1 MLRNIIKNYLLAI
14 VLVLSVLKVDI
25 AVLASNN
32 NNTNNNQENFLNRTI
47 NALNSGRNIAKRYGH
62 NQLKPVHILS
72 ALIKSEY
79 GFNLFKSNNIDLENL
94 KTFTDAALE
103 QTRAGAPLDNKTIV
117 INSDGANEVIAE
129 AKAIAK
135 KYKSPKVDI
144 EHILHGLL
152 TDELVNEI
160 FGEIYLTEDSI
171 KDILKA
177 KFEKAT
183 KNKEK
188 KTTGLTIEQFG
199 SNLNEKVRNGKLQ
212 GIYGRDEEIRA
223 IIESLLRYNKN
234 SPVLVGQP
242 GTGKTTI
249 VEGLAYRI
257 EKGDVPKELQ
267 GYTIISLNFRKFT
280 AGTSYRGEF
289 ENRMKNIIKELK
301 NKKNKIIL
309 FVDEIHLL
317 LGAGKAEGGVDA
329 ANLLK
334 PVLSKGEIKLIGA
347 TTVAEYRKFIES
359 CSAFERRFEK
369 IIVEPPSVETAIKIL
384 RSLKSKYE
392 KFYGINIT
400 DKALVAAVK
409 VSDKFIKD
417 RFLPDKAID
426 LLNKA
431 CSFLQVQLSGKP
443 RIIDLTE
450 RYIERLAYEISTLE
464 MDVDK
469 VSKKK
474 YSSLVEEFELKKVEL
489 KKYYEEYVTSGERL
503 KRKKEVEKKLNE
515 LKDLVQN
522 YVNSG
527 QEPPAELQKNL
538 EEAQKQFVEIYK
550 NTVAYV
556 EEKTHNA
563 MNVDALYQE
572 HVSYIYLR
580 DSGMPLGSLSFESSK
595 GALKLYNS
603 LSKSII
609 GNEDIIKSLSDA
621 VVKAATGMKDP
632 EKPIGTFLFLGPTG
646 VGKTELAK
654 TLAIELF
661 NSKNN
666 LIRVN
671 MSEFTEAHSVSK
683 ITGSPPGYVGFSDSG
698 QLTEAVRERPHSVVL
713 FDELEKAHPDVF
725 KVLLQILGDGY
736 INDNHRRNIDFSNTI
751 IIMTSNLGAEL
762 FKKQFFFDADNS
774 NTQEYKRLFEDL
786 RIQLIKKC
794 KKVFKPE
801 FVNRIDKIGIFEP
814 LSKKNLHQIVKL
826 RFQKLEKR
834 LEEKNISIG
843 VSDRAID
850 YIIDQSYDP
859 ELGARPTL
867 IFIESVI
874 MTKFAVMYLE
884 KELVDDMDVYVDYNK
899 SINNIVINLSLS

>member
-1 MLRNIIKNYLLAI
+1 MRFLLKSYAYF
-14 VLVLSVLKVDI
+14 VVSFLLVYRTDV
-25 AVLASNN
+25 AVCA
-32 NNTNNNQENFLNRTI
+32 TDNNQGKENYLNRTI
-47 NALNSGRNIAKRYGH
+47 NILNAGKNVAKRYGH
-62 NQLKPVHILS
+62 NHLKPVHILS
-72 ALIKSEY
+72 ALAKSDY
-79 GFNLFKSNNIDLENL
+79 GSNLLKENSVNTSNL
-94 KTFTDAALE
+94 KEYIDSALE
-103 QTRAGAPLDNKTIV
+103 QTRAGAPLDNKVKIV
-117 INSDGANEVIAE
+117 HSDETREALAE
-129 AKAIAK
+129 AESLAN
-135 KYKSPKVDI
+135 KYKSQKVDV
-144 EHILHGLL
+144 EHLLCGLM
-152 TDELVNEI
+152 TDDLVNEI
-160 FGEIYLTEDSI
+160 LNEVYLTEEAV
-171 KDILKA
+171 KDMLKS
-177 KFEKAT
+177 KFEKS
-183 KNKEK
+183 K
-188 KTTGLTIEQFG
+188 KDKDGKTGNLYIEQFG

-223 IIESLLRYNKN
+223 VIESLLRYNKN

-249 VEGLAYRI
+249 VEGLVYRI

-267 GYTIISLNFRKFT
+267 GYTVISLNFRKFT
-280 AGTSYRGEF
+280 SGTSYRGEF
-289 ENRMKNIIKELK
+289 ETRMKNIIKELK

-317 LGAGKAEGGVDA
+317 LGAGKAEGGTDA

-347 TTVAEYRKFIES
+347 TTIAEYRKFIES

-369 IIVEPPSVETAIKIL
+369 ILVEPPSVENTIKIL

-392 KFYGINIT
+392 SFYGIHIT
-400 DKALVAAVK
+400 DKALVAAAK
-409 VSDKFIKD
+409 VSDRFIKD

-443 RIIDLTE
+443 RIIDVTE
-450 RYIERLAYEISTLE
+450 RDIERLSYEISTLE

-469 VSKKK
+469 VSKRK
-474 YSSLVEEFELKKVEL
+474 YNNLIKEFEEKKESL
-489 KKYYEEYVTSGERL
+489 KKYYEEYVISGERL
-503 KRKKEVEKKLNE
+503 KRKKEIEKKLNE
-515 LKDLVQN
+515 LKELTQN
-522 YVNSG
+522 YIYSNK
-527 QEPPAELQKNL
+527 EPPLELQNSLK
-538 EEAQKQFVEIYK
+538 ETQKKYMEIYK
-550 NTVAYV
+550 ETLAYV

-563 MNVDALYQE
+563 MNVDGVYQE

-661 NSKNN
+661 NSKDN

-698 QLTEAVRERPHSVVL
+698 QLTEAVREKPHSVVL

-762 FKKQFFFDADNS
+762 FKKKLFFDADNS
-774 NTQEYKRLFEDL
+774 DTPEYKRVFEDL

-801 FVNRIDKIGIFEP
+801 FVNRIDKIGVFEP
-814 LSKKNLHQIVKL
+814 LNKKNLHEIVKL
-826 RFQKLEKR
+826 RFKKLEKR
-834 LEEKNISIG
+834 LEEKNIHVT
-843 VSDRAID
+843 VSEKAID
-850 YIIDQSYDP
+850 YIIEQSYDP

-874 MTKFAVMYLE
+874 MTKFAIMYLK
-884 KELVDDMDVYVDYNK
+884 KELLDDMDVHVDYNRAAK
-899 SINNIVINLSLS
+899 NLVINLSMGQ

>member
-1 MLRNIIKNYLLAI
+1 MTRRYLKYYIFVTLLFFVQVI
-14 VLVLSVLKVDI
+14 NNVLCAPDNKQD
-25 AVLASNN
+25 
-32 NNTNNNQENFLNRTI
+32 QGKYLNRTI
-47 NALNSGRNIAKRYGH
+47 NILNAGKNIAKSYGH
-62 NQLKPVHILS
+62 NKLKPIHILS
-72 ALIKSEY
+72 ALAKSDY
-79 GFNLFKSNNIDLENL
+79 GSTLFKENNVNAANL
-94 KTFTDAALE
+94 KEYIDIALE
-103 QTRAGAPLDNKTIV
+103 QTRAGAPLDNKSKIV
-117 INSDGANEVIAE
+117 NSAEVKETLALAE
-129 AKAIAK
+129 AAAN
-135 KYKSPKVDI
+135 KYKSPKVDV
-144 EHILHGLL
+144 EHLLSGLSN
-152 TDELVNEI
+152 DELVNEI
-160 FGEIYLTEDSI
+160 FNEVYLTDEAI
-171 KDILKA
+171 KAILKS
-177 KFEKAT
+177 KFEKT
-183 KNKEK
+183 KKDK
-188 KTTGLTIEQFG
+188 DGKTGTLYIEQFG
-199 SNLNEKVRNGKLQ
+199 SNMNEKVRNGKLQ

-234 SPVLVGQP
+234 SPVLVGNP

-249 VEGLAYRI
+249 VEGLVYRI

-267 GYTIISLNFRKFT
+267 GYTVISLNFRKFT
-280 AGTSYRGEF
+280 SGTSYRGEF
-289 ENRMKNIIKELK
+289 ETRMKNIIKELK

-317 LGAGKAEGGVDA
+317 LGAGKAEGGTDA

-347 TTVAEYRKFIES
+347 TTIAEYRKFIES

-369 IIVEPPSVETAIKIL
+369 ILVEPPSVDMTVKIL

-392 KFYGINIT
+392 NFYGINIT
-400 DKALVAAVK
+400 DKALVAAAK
-409 VSDKFIKD
+409 ISDRFIKD
-417 RFLPDKAID
+417 RYLPDKAID

-443 RIIDLTE
+443 RIIDVTE
-450 RYIERLAYEISTLE
+450 RDIERLSYEISTLE

-474 YSSLVEEFELKKVEL
+474 YNKLIKEFEEKKEQL
-489 KKYYEEYVTSGERL
+489 KKYYEEYVITGERL
-503 KRKKEVEKKLNE
+503 KRKKEIEKKLNDLKE
-515 LKDLVQN
+515 LTQN
-522 YVNSG
+522 YVYSNK
-527 QEPPAELQKNL
+527 EPPIELQNSLK
-538 EEAQKQFVEIYK
+538 EAQQKYLELYK
-550 NTVAYV
+550 ETVAYV
-556 EEKTHNA
+556 EAKTHNA
-563 MNVDALYQE
+563 MNVDAVYQE

-661 NSKNN
+661 NSKDN

-698 QLTEAVRERPHSVVL
+698 QLTEAVREKPHSVVL
-713 FDELEKAHPDVF
+713 FDELEKAHADVF

-762 FKKQFFFDADNS
+762 FKKKLFFDADNS
-774 NTQEYKRLFEDL
+774 GTPEYKRVMEDVRL
-786 RIQLIKKC
+786 SLIKKC

-801 FVNRIDKIGIFEP
+801 FVNRIDKIGVFEP
-814 LSKKNLHQIVKL
+814 LNKKNLHKIVAL
-826 RFQKLEKR
+826 RFKKLEKR
-834 LEEKNISIG
+834 LEEKNIQ
-843 VSDRAID
+843 VSVSEKAID

-874 MTKFAVMYLE
+874 MTKFAIMYLK
-884 KELVDDMDVYVDYNK
+884 KELVDDMDVFVDYNSK
-899 SINNIVINLSLS
+899 AKNLVINLSKT

>member
-1 MLRNIIKNYLLAI
+1 MMRRVFIWCLYFITLFFLCKNELAYC
-14 VLVLSVLKVDI
+14 S
-25 AVLASNN
+25 A
-32 NNTNNNQENFLNRTI
+32 NNNQGKENYLNRTI
-47 NALNSGRNIAKRYGH
+47 NILNAGKNVAKRYGH
-62 NQLKPVHILS
+62 SQLKPVHILS
-72 ALIKSEY
+72 ALAKSDY
-79 GFNLFKSNNIDLENL
+79 GSNLLKENSVNASNL
-94 KTFTDAALE
+94 KQYIDTALE
-103 QTRAGAPLDNKTIV
+103 QTRAGAPLDNKSKITY
-117 INSDGANEVIAE
+117 SDEVKEVLAE
-129 AKAIAK
+129 AEALAN
-135 KYKSPKVDI
+135 KYKSQKVDV
-144 EHILHGLL
+144 EHLLSGLMN
-152 TDELVNEI
+152 DELVNEI
-160 FGEIYLTEDSI
+160 LNEVYLTDEAV
-171 KDILKA
+171 KGILKS
-177 KFEKAT
+177 KLEKT
-183 KNKEK
+183 KKDK
-188 KTTGLTIEQFG
+188 DGKSGGLYIEQFG

-223 IIESLLRYNKN
+223 VIESLLRYNKN

-249 VEGLAYRI
+249 VEGLVYRI
-257 EKGDVPKELQ
+257 EKGDVPKELR
-267 GYTIISLNFRKFT
+267 GYTVISLNFRKFT
-280 AGTSYRGEF
+280 SGTSYRGEF
-289 ENRMKNIIKELK
+289 ETRMKNIIKELK

-317 LGAGKAEGGVDA
+317 LGAGKAEGGTDA

-369 IIVEPPSVETAIKIL
+369 ILVEPPSVENTIKIL

-392 KFYGINIT
+392 SFYGIHIT
-400 DKALVAAVK
+400 DKALVAAAK
-409 VSDKFIKD
+409 VSDRFIKD
-417 RFLPDKAID
+417 RYLPDKAID

-443 RIIDLTE
+443 RIIDVTE
-450 RYIERLAYEISTLE
+450 REIERLAYEISTLE

-469 VSKKK
+469 VSKRK
-474 YSSLVEEFELKKVEL
+474 YNNLIKEFENKKELLKT
-489 KKYYEEYVTSGERL
+489 YYEEYVVSGERL
-503 KRKKEVEKKLNE
+503 KRKKEAEKRLNE
-515 LKDLVQN
+515 LKELAQN
-522 YVNSG
+522 YMSANK
-527 QEPPAELQKNL
+527 EPPIELQNSLKD
-538 EEAQKQFVEIYK
+538 AQEKYMEVYK
-550 NTVAYV
+550 ETLAYV
-556 EEKTHNA
+556 EAKTHNA
-563 MNVDALYQE
+563 MNVDAVYQE

-661 NSKNN
+661 SSKDN

-762 FKKQFFFDADNS
+762 FKKKLFFDANNS
-774 NTQEYKRLFEDL
+774 DTPEYKRVFDDL

-814 LSKKNLHQIVKL
+814 LSKKNLREIVKL
-826 RFQKLEKR
+826 RFKKLEKR
-834 LEEKNISIG
+834 LEEKNIH
-843 VSDRAID
+843 VSVSEKAVD

-874 MTKFAVMYLE
+874 MTKFAIMYLK
-884 KELVDDMDVYVDYNK
+884 KELVDDMDVHVDFNK
-899 SINNIVINLSLS
+899 AANNLVINLSAV

>member
-1 MLRNIIKNYLLAI
+1 MRFLLKSYAYF
-14 VLVLSVLKVDI
+14 VVSFLLVYRTDV
-25 AVLASNN
+25 AVCA
-32 NNTNNNQENFLNRTI
+32 TDNNQGKENYLNRTI
-47 NALNSGRNIAKRYGH
+47 NILNAGKNVAKRYGH
-62 NQLKPVHILS
+62 NHLKPVHILS
-72 ALIKSEY
+72 ALAKSDY
-79 GFNLFKSNNIDLENL
+79 GSNLLKENSVNTSNL
-94 KTFTDAALE
+94 KEYIDSALE
-103 QTRAGAPLDNKTIV
+103 QTRAGAPLDNKVKIV
-117 INSDGANEVIAE
+117 HSDETREALAE
-129 AKAIAK
+129 AESLAN
-135 KYKSPKVDI
+135 KYKSQKVDV
-144 EHILHGLL
+144 EHLLCGLM
-152 TDELVNEI
+152 TDDLVNEI
-160 FGEIYLTEDSI
+160 LNEVYLTEEAV
-171 KDILKA
+171 KDMLKS
-177 KFEKAT
+177 KFEKS
-183 KNKEK
+183 K
-188 KTTGLTIEQFG
+188 KDKDGKTGNLYIEQFG

-223 IIESLLRYNKN
+223 VIESLLRYNKN

-249 VEGLAYRI
+249 VEGLVYRI

-267 GYTIISLNFRKFT
+267 GYTVISLNFRKFT
-280 AGTSYRGEF
+280 SGTSYRGEF
-289 ENRMKNIIKELK
+289 ETRMKNIIKELK

-317 LGAGKAEGGVDA
+317 LGAGKAEGGTDA

-347 TTVAEYRKFIES
+347 TTIAEYRKFIES

-369 IIVEPPSVETAIKIL
+369 ILVEPPSVENTIKIL

-392 KFYGINIT
+392 SFYGIHIT
-400 DKALVAAVK
+400 DKALVAAAK
-409 VSDKFIKD
+409 VSDRFIKD

-443 RIIDLTE
+443 RIIDVTE
-450 RYIERLAYEISTLE
+450 RDIERLSYEISTLE

-469 VSKKK
+469 VSKRK
-474 YSSLVEEFELKKVEL
+474 YNNLIKEFEEKKESL
-489 KKYYEEYVTSGERL
+489 KKYYEEYVISGERL
-503 KRKKEVEKKLNE
+503 KRKKEIEKKLNE
-515 LKDLVQN
+515 LKELTQN
-522 YVNSG
+522 YIYSNK
-527 QEPPAELQKNL
+527 EPPLELQNSLK
-538 EEAQKQFVEIYK
+538 ETQKKYMEIYK
-550 NTVAYV
+550 ETLAYV

-563 MNVDALYQE
+563 MNVDAVYQE

-661 NSKNN
+661 NSKDN

-698 QLTEAVRERPHSVVL
+698 QLTEAVREKPHSVVL

-762 FKKQFFFDADNS
+762 FKKKLFFDADNS
-774 NTQEYKRLFEDL
+774 DTPEYKRVFEDL

-801 FVNRIDKIGIFEP
+801 FVNRIDKIGVFEP
-814 LSKKNLHQIVKL
+814 LNKKNLHEIVKL
-826 RFQKLEKR
+826 RFKKLEKR
-834 LEEKNISIG
+834 LEEKNIHVT
-843 VSDRAID
+843 VSEKAID
-850 YIIDQSYDP
+850 YIIEQSYDP

-874 MTKFAVMYLE
+874 MTKFAIMYLK
-884 KELVDDMDVYVDYNK
+884 KELLDDMDVHVDYNRAAK
-899 SINNIVINLSLS
+899 NLVINLSMGQ

>member
-1 MLRNIIKNYLLAI
+1 MRFLLKSYAYF
-14 VLVLSVLKVDI
+14 VVSFLLVYRTDV
-25 AVLASNN
+25 AVCA
-32 NNTNNNQENFLNRTI
+32 TDNNQGENYLNRTI
-47 NALNSGRNIAKRYGH
+47 NILNAGRNVAKRYGH
-62 NQLKPVHILS
+62 NHLKPVHILS
-72 ALIKSEY
+72 ALAKSDY
-79 GFNLFKSNNIDLENL
+79 GSNLLKENSVNTSNL
-94 KTFTDAALE
+94 KEYIDSALE
-103 QTRAGAPLDNKTIV
+103 QTRAGAPLDNKVKIV
-117 INSDGANEVIAE
+117 HADETREALAE
-129 AKAIAK
+129 AESLAN
-135 KYKSPKVDI
+135 KYKSQKVDV
-144 EHILHGLL
+144 EHLLCGLM
-152 TDELVNEI
+152 TDDLVNEI
-160 FGEIYLTEDSI
+160 LNEVYLTEEAV
-171 KDILKA
+171 KDILKN
-177 KFEKAT
+177 KFEKS
-183 KNKEK
+183 K
-188 KTTGLTIEQFG
+188 KDKDGKTGNLYIEQFG

-223 IIESLLRYNKN
+223 VIESLLRYNKN

-249 VEGLAYRI
+249 VEGLVYRI

-267 GYTIISLNFRKFT
+267 GYTVISLNFRKFT
-280 AGTSYRGEF
+280 SGTSYRGEF
-289 ENRMKNIIKELK
+289 ETRMKNIIKELK

-317 LGAGKAEGGVDA
+317 LGAGKAEGGTDA

-347 TTVAEYRKFIES
+347 TTIAEYRKFIES

-369 IIVEPPSVETAIKIL
+369 ILVEPPSVENTIKIL

-392 KFYGINIT
+392 SFYGIHIT
-400 DKALVAAVK
+400 DKALVAAAK
-409 VSDKFIKD
+409 VSDRFIKD
-417 RFLPDKAID
+417 RYLPDKAID

-443 RIIDLTE
+443 RIIDVTE
-450 RYIERLAYEISTLE
+450 RDIERLSYEISTLE

-469 VSKKK
+469 VSKRK
-474 YSSLVEEFELKKVEL
+474 YNNLVKEFEEKKESL
-489 KKYYEEYVTSGERL
+489 KKYYEEYVISGERL
-503 KRKKEVEKKLNE
+503 KRKKEIEKKLNE
-515 LKDLVQN
+515 LKELTQN
-522 YVNSG
+522 YIYSNK
-527 QEPPAELQKNL
+527 EPPLELQNSLK
-538 EEAQKQFVEIYK
+538 ETQKKYMEIYK
-550 NTVAYV
+550 ETLAYV

-563 MNVDALYQE
+563 MNVDAVYQE

-661 NSKNN
+661 NSKDN

-698 QLTEAVRERPHSVVL
+698 QLTEAVREKPHSVVL

-762 FKKQFFFDADNS
+762 FKKKLFFDADNS
-774 NTQEYKRLFEDL
+774 DTPEYKRVFEDL

-801 FVNRIDKIGIFEP
+801 FVNRIDKIGVFEP
-814 LSKKNLHQIVKL
+814 LNKKNLHEIVKL
-826 RFQKLEKR
+826 RFKKLEKR
-834 LEEKNISIG
+834 LEEKNIHVT
-843 VSDRAID
+843 VSEKAID

-874 MTKFAVMYLE
+874 MTKFAIMYLK
-884 KELVDDMDVYVDYNK
+884 KELLDDMDVHVDYNRAAK
-899 SINNIVINLSLS
+899 NLVINLSMGQ

>member
-1 MLRNIIKNYLLAI
+1 MVQNIVKNYLFVI
-14 VLVLSVLKVDI
+14 VLLLSVLKVDI
-25 AVLASNN
+25 TVFASNN
-32 NNTNNNQENFLNRTI
+32 NNNNIQENFLNRTI
-47 NALNSGRNIAKRYGH
+47 NTLNSGRNIAKRYGH
-62 NQLKPVHILS
+62 NQLKPVHILKS
-72 ALIKSEY
+72 IIKSEY
-79 GFNLFKSNNIDLENL
+79 GLNLFKSNNIDLGNL
-94 KTFTDAALE
+94 KEYTDAALE

-117 INSDGANEVIAE
+117 INSEATNEVLAE

-144 EHILHGLL
+144 EHILYGLMS
-152 TDELVNEI
+152 DELVSEI

-171 KDILKA
+171 KEILKN

-183 KNKEK
+183 KTKEK
-188 KTTGLTIEQFG
+188 KTTGLNIEQFG
-199 SNLNEKVRNGKLQ
+199 SNLNEKVRSGKLQ

-257 EKGDVPKELQ
+257 EKGDVPKELL

-347 TTVAEYRKFIES
+347 TTVTEYRKYIES

-369 IIVEPPSVETAIKIL
+369 VIVEPPSVETAIKIL

-443 RIIDLTE
+443 RVIDLTE

-464 MDVDK
+464 RDVDK

-474 YSSLVEEFELKKVEL
+474 YSSLVEEFELKKEEL
-489 KKYYEEYVTSGERL
+489 KKYYEEYVTTGERL

-515 LKDLVQN
+515 LKDIAQN
-522 YVNSG
+522 YINAG
-527 QEPPAELQKNL
+527 QEPPTELQESLN
-538 EEAQKQFVEIYK
+538 EAQKQFVEIYK

-563 MNVDALYQE
+563 MNVDSLYQE

-603 LSKSII
+603 LSQSII

-751 IIMTSNLGAEL
+751 IIMTSNLGADL

-814 LSKKNLHQIVKL
+814 LSKKNLHKIVKL
-826 RFQKLEKR
+826 RFKKLEKR
-834 LEEKNISIG
+834 LEEKNISID

-884 KELVDDMDVYVDYNK
+884 KELIDDMDVYVDYNK
-899 SINNIVINLSLS
+899 TINNIVINLSLS

>member
-1 MLRNIIKNYLLAI
+1 MVRNIAKNYLFVI
-14 VLVLSVLKVDI
+14 VLLLSVLKVDI
-25 AVLASNN
+25 AVFASNN
-32 NNTNNNQENFLNRTI
+32 NNNQENFLNRTI
-47 NALNSGRNIAKRYGH
+47 NTLNSGRNIAKRYGH
-62 NQLKPVHILS
+62 NQLKPLHILKS
-72 ALIKSEY
+72 IIKSEY
-79 GFNLFKSNNIDLENL
+79 GLNLFKSNNIDLGNL
-94 KTFTDAALE
+94 KEYTDAALE

-117 INSDGANEVIAE
+117 INSEGTNEVLAE

-144 EHILHGLL
+144 EHILYGLMS
-152 TDELVNEI
+152 DELVSEI

-171 KDILKA
+171 KEILKN

-183 KNKEK
+183 KTKEK
-188 KTTGLTIEQFG
+188 KTTGLNIEQFG
-199 SNLNEKVRNGKLQ
+199 SNLNEKVRSGKLQ

-257 EKGDVPKELQ
+257 EKGDVPKELR

-347 TTVAEYRKFIES
+347 TTVTEYRKYIES

-369 IIVEPPSVETAIKIL
+369 IIVEPPSVETSIKIL

-443 RIIDLTE
+443 RVIDLTE
-450 RYIERLAYEISTLE
+450 RYIERLAYEITTLE
-464 MDVDK
+464 KDVDK

-474 YSSLVEEFELKKVEL
+474 YSSLVEEFELKKDEL
-489 KKYYEEYVTSGERL
+489 KKYYEEYVTTGERL
-503 KRKKEVEKKLNE
+503 KRKKEVERKLNE

-522 YVNSG
+522 YINAG
-527 QEPPAELQKNL
+527 KEPPIELQESLN
-538 EEAQKQFVEIYK
+538 EAQKQFVEIYK

-563 MNVDALYQE
+563 MNVDSLYQE

-814 LSKKNLHQIVKL
+814 LSKKNLHKIVKL
-826 RFQKLEKR
+826 RFKKLEKR
-834 LEEKNISIG
+834 LEEKNISIDI
-843 VSDRAID
+843 SDRAID

-874 MTKFAVMYLE
+874 MTKFSVMYLE
-884 KELVDDMDVYVDYNK
+884 KELIDDMDVYVDYNK
-899 SINNIVINLSLS
+899 TINNIVINLSLS

>member
-1 MLRNIIKNYLLAI
+1 MTKRAFIWCLYFITLFFLCKNELAYC
-14 VLVLSVLKVDI
+14 S
-25 AVLASNN
+25 A
-32 NNTNNNQENFLNRTI
+32 NNNQGTENFLNRTI
-47 NALNSGRNIAKRYGH
+47 NILNAGKNVAKRYGH
-62 NQLKPVHILS
+62 SQLKPVHILS
-72 ALIKSEY
+72 ALAKSDY
-79 GFNLFKSNNIDLENL
+79 GSNLLKENSVNASNL
-94 KTFTDAALE
+94 KQYIDTALE
-103 QTRAGAPLDNKTIV
+103 QTRAGPPLDNKSKIV
-117 INSDGANEVIAE
+117 YSDEVKEVLAQAE
-129 AKAIAK
+129 ALAN
-135 KYKSPKVDI
+135 KYKSQKVDV
-144 EHILHGLL
+144 EHLLSGLMN
-152 TDELVNEI
+152 DALVNEI
-160 FGEIYLTEDSI
+160 MNEVYLTEDAVKGLMKS
-171 KDILKA
+171 
-177 KFEKAT
+177 KFEK
-183 KNKEK
+183 NKK
-188 KTTGLTIEQFG
+188 DKDGKSGGLYIEQFG

-223 IIESLLRYNKN
+223 VIESLLRYNKN

-249 VEGLAYRI
+249 VEGLVYRI
-257 EKGDVPKELQ
+257 EKGDVPKELR
-267 GYTIISLNFRKFT
+267 GYTVISLNFRKFT
-280 AGTSYRGEF
+280 SGTSYRGEF
-289 ENRMKNIIKELK
+289 ETRMKNIIKELK

-317 LGAGKAEGGVDA
+317 LGAGKAEGGTDA

-347 TTVAEYRKFIES
+347 TTLAEYRKFIES

-369 IIVEPPSVETAIKIL
+369 ILVEPPSVENTIKIL

-392 KFYGINIT
+392 NFYGIHIT
-400 DKALVAAVK
+400 DKALVAAAK
-409 VSDKFIKD
+409 VSDRFIKD

-443 RIIDLTE
+443 RIIDVTE
-450 RYIERLAYEISTLE
+450 REIERLAYEISTLE

-469 VSKKK
+469 VSKRK
-474 YSSLVEEFELKKVEL
+474 YNNLIKEFENKKEML
-489 KKYYEEYVTSGERL
+489 NKYYEEYVISGERL
-503 KRKKEVEKKLNE
+503 KRKKEAEKRLNE
-515 LKDLVQN
+515 LKELTQN
-522 YVNSG
+522 YINANK
-527 QEPPAELQKNL
+527 EPPIELQNSLK
-538 EEAQKQFVEIYK
+538 EAQEKYMEVYK
-550 NTVAYV
+550 ETLAYV
-556 EEKTHNA
+556 EAKTHNA
-563 MNVDALYQE
+563 MNVDAVYQE

-661 NSKNN
+661 NSKDN

-762 FKKQFFFDADNS
+762 FKKQLFFDANNS
-774 NTQEYKRLFEDL
+774 DTPEYKRVFDDL

-814 LSKKNLHQIVKL
+814 LSKKNLREIVKL
-826 RFQKLEKR
+826 RFKKLEKR
-834 LEEKNISIG
+834 LEEKNIH
-843 VSDRAID
+843 VSVSEKAVD
-850 YIIDQSYDP
+850 YIIDQSYQP

-874 MTKFAVMYLE
+874 MTKFAIMYLK
-884 KELVDDMDVYVDYNK
+884 KELVDDMDVHVDFNK
-899 SINNIVINLSLS
+899 AANNLVINLTAV

>member
-1 MLRNIIKNYLLAI
+1 M
-14 VLVLSVLKVDI
+14 S
-25 AVLASNN
+25 
-32 NNTNNNQENFLNRTI
+32 
-47 NALNSGRNIAKRYGH
+47 
-62 NQLKPVHILS
+62 
-72 ALIKSEY
+72 
-79 GFNLFKSNNIDLENL
+79 
-94 KTFTDAALE
+94 
-103 QTRAGAPLDNKTIV
+103 
-117 INSDGANEVIAE
+117 
-129 AKAIAK
+129 
-135 KYKSPKVDI
+135 
-144 EHILHGLL
+144 
-152 TDELVNEI
+152 DELVSEI

-171 KDILKA
+171 KEILKN

-183 KNKEK
+183 KTKEK
-188 KTTGLTIEQFG
+188 KTTGLNIEQFG
-199 SNLNEKVRNGKLQ
+199 SNLNEKVRSGKLQ

-257 EKGDVPKELQ
+257 EKGDVPKELR

-347 TTVAEYRKFIES
+347 TTVTEYRKYIES

-369 IIVEPPSVETAIKIL
+369 IIVEPPSVETSIKIL

-443 RIIDLTE
+443 RVIDLTE
-450 RYIERLAYEISTLE
+450 RYIERLAYEITTLE
-464 MDVDK
+464 KDVDK

-474 YSSLVEEFELKKVEL
+474 YSSLVEEFELKKDEL
-489 KKYYEEYVTSGERL
+489 KKYYEEYVTTGERL
-503 KRKKEVEKKLNE
+503 KRKKEVERKLNE

-522 YVNSG
+522 YINAG
-527 QEPPAELQKNL
+527 KEPPIELQESLN
-538 EEAQKQFVEIYK
+538 EAQKQFVEIYK

-563 MNVDALYQE
+563 MNVDSLYQE

-814 LSKKNLHQIVKL
+814 LSKKNLHKIVKL
-826 RFQKLEKR
+826 RFKKLEKR
-834 LEEKNISIG
+834 LEEKNISIDI
-843 VSDRAID
+843 SDRAID

-874 MTKFAVMYLE
+874 MTKFSVMYLE
-884 KELVDDMDVYVDYNK
+884 KELIDDMDVYVDYNK
-899 SINNIVINLSLS
+899 TINNIVINLSLS

>member
-1 MLRNIIKNYLLAI
+1 MIRKFLKSYIFI
-14 VLVLSVLKVDI
+14 LSTLFFLYK
-25 AVLASNN
+25 SNLGLCSAD
-32 NNTNNNQENFLNRTI
+32 NNQGNENYLNRTI
-47 NALNSGRNIAKRYGH
+47 NILNAGKSIAKRYGH
-62 NQLKPVHILS
+62 SQLKPIHILT
-72 ALIKSEY
+72 ALAKSDY
-79 GFNLFKSNNIDLENL
+79 GSNLLKENNVNASNL
-94 KTFTDAALE
+94 KEYIDSALE
-103 QTRAGAPLDNKTIV
+103 QTRVGAPLDNKVRITY
-117 INSDGANEVIAE
+117 SDEVKEVLAE
-129 AKAIAK
+129 AEALAS
-135 KYKSPKVDI
+135 KYKSQKVDV
-144 EHILHGLL
+144 EHLLIGLM

-160 FGEIYLTEDSI
+160 LNEVYLTDEAVKGVLKSKLEKTK
-171 KDILKA
+171 KDKDGKLG
-177 KFEKAT
+177 
-183 KNKEK
+183 N
-188 KTTGLTIEQFG
+188 LYIEQFG
-199 SNLNEKVRNGKLQ
+199 SNLNEKVRNGKLN

-223 IIESLLRYNKN
+223 VIESLLRYNKN
-234 SPVLVGQP
+234 SPVLVGHP

-249 VEGLAYRI
+249 VEGLVYRI
-257 EKGDVPKELQ
+257 EKGDVPKELL
-267 GYTIISLNFRKFT
+267 GYTVISLNFRKFT
-280 AGTSYRGEF
+280 SGTSYRGEF
-289 ENRMKNIIKELK
+289 ESRMKNIIKELK

-317 LGAGKAEGGVDA
+317 LGAGKAEGGADA

-347 TTVAEYRKFIES
+347 TTIAEYRKFIES

-369 IIVEPPSVETAIKIL
+369 VLVEPPSVENTIKIL

-392 KFYGINIT
+392 SFYNIRIT

-409 VSDKFIKD
+409 VSDRFVKD
-417 RFLPDKAID
+417 RYLPDKAID

-443 RIIDLTE
+443 RIIDVTE
-450 RYIERLAYEISTLE
+450 REIERLSYEISTLE

-469 VSKKK
+469 VSKRKYNKLIKDFEEKK
-474 YSSLVEEFELKKVEL
+474 ESL
-489 KKYYEEYVTSGERL
+489 KKYYEEYVISGERL
-503 KRKKEVEKKLNE
+503 KRKKEIEKKLNE
-515 LKDLVQN
+515 LKELVQN
-522 YVNSG
+522 YIYANK
-527 QEPPAELQKNL
+527 EPPIELQNSLK
-538 EEAQKQFVEIYK
+538 EAQEKYMEVYK
-550 NTVAYV
+550 ETLAYI
-556 EEKTHNA
+556 EAKTHNA

-654 TLAIELF
+654 TLAVELF
-661 NSKNN
+661 SSKDN

-713 FDELEKAHPDVF
+713 FDELEKAHADVF

-762 FKKQFFFDADNS
+762 FKKKLFFDADNS
-774 NTQEYKRLFEDL
+774 DTPEYKRVFEDL

-814 LSKKNLHQIVKL
+814 LNKKNLHQIVKL
-826 RFQKLEKR
+826 RFKKLEKR
-834 LEEKNISIG
+834 LEEKNIRIS
-843 VSDRAID
+843 VSEKAID

-874 MTKFAVMYLE
+874 MTKFAIMYLK
-884 KELVDDMDVYVDYNK
+884 KELVDDMDVHVDYNK
-899 SINNIVINLSLS
+899 AADNLVINLSMT

>member
-1 MLRNIIKNYLLAI
+1 M
-14 VLVLSVLKVDI
+14 
-25 AVLASNN
+25 
-32 NNTNNNQENFLNRTI
+32 NRTI
-47 NALNSGRNIAKRYGH
+47 NTLNSGRNIAKRYGH
-62 NQLKPVHILS
+62 NQLKPVHILKS
-72 ALIKSEY
+72 IIKSEY
-79 GFNLFKSNNIDLENL
+79 GLNLFKSNNIDLGNL
-94 KTFTDAALE
+94 KEYTDAALE

-117 INSDGANEVIAE
+117 INSEATNEVLAE

-144 EHILHGLL
+144 EHILYGLMS
-152 TDELVNEI
+152 DELVSEI

-171 KDILKA
+171 KEILKN

-183 KNKEK
+183 KTKEK
-188 KTTGLTIEQFG
+188 KTTGLNIEQFG
-199 SNLNEKVRNGKLQ
+199 SNLNEKVRSGKLQ

-257 EKGDVPKELQ
+257 EKGDVPKELL

-347 TTVAEYRKFIES
+347 TTVTEYRKYIES

-369 IIVEPPSVETAIKIL
+369 VIVEPPSVETAIKIL

-443 RIIDLTE
+443 RVIDLTE

-464 MDVDK
+464 RDVDK

-474 YSSLVEEFELKKVEL
+474 YSSLVEEFELKKEEL
-489 KKYYEEYVTSGERL
+489 KKYYEEYVTTGERL

-515 LKDLVQN
+515 LKDIAQN
-522 YVNSG
+522 YINAG
-527 QEPPAELQKNL
+527 QEPPTELQESLN
-538 EEAQKQFVEIYK
+538 EAQKQFVEIYK

-563 MNVDALYQE
+563 MNVDSLYQE

-603 LSKSII
+603 LSQSII

-751 IIMTSNLGAEL
+751 IIMTSNLGADL

-814 LSKKNLHQIVKL
+814 LSKKNLHKIVKL
-826 RFQKLEKR
+826 RFKKLEKR
-834 LEEKNISIG
+834 LEEKNISID

-884 KELVDDMDVYVDYNK
+884 KELIDDMDVYVDYNK
-899 SINNIVINLSLS
+899 TINNIVINLSLS

>member
-1 MLRNIIKNYLLAI
+1 MLNRIFNWILFSLTFFFVYKNDLAI
-14 VLVLSVLKVDI
+14 CSI
-25 AVLASNN
+25 
-32 NNTNNNQENFLNRTI
+32 NNNQGKDNFLNRTI
-47 NALNSGRNIAKRYGH
+47 NILNSGKNIAKRYGH
-62 NQLKPVHILS
+62 SQLKPVHILS
-72 ALIKSEY
+72 AIAKSDY
-79 GFNLFKSNNIDLENL
+79 GSNLFKENSVNASNL
-94 KTFTDAALE
+94 KEYIDTALE
-103 QTRAGAPLDNKTIV
+103 QTRAGAPLDGKSKISY
-117 INSDGANEVIAE
+117 SDEVKEILAE
-129 AKAIAK
+129 AEMLAN
-135 KYKSPKVDI
+135 KYKSQKVDV
-144 EHILHGLL
+144 EHLLSGLMN
-152 TDELVNEI
+152 DELVNEI
-160 FGEIYLTEDSI
+160 LNEVYLTDEAVKGI
-171 KDILKA
+171 MKN
-177 KFEKAT
+177 KFEKT
-183 KNKEK
+183 KKDK
-188 KTTGLTIEQFG
+188 DGKSGGLYIEQFG

-249 VEGLAYRI
+249 VEGLVYRI

-267 GYTIISLNFRKFT
+267 GYTVISLNFRKFT
-280 AGTSYRGEF
+280 SGTSYRGEF
-289 ENRMKNIIKELK
+289 ETRMKNIIKELK

-317 LGAGKAEGGVDA
+317 LGAGKAEGGTDA

-347 TTVAEYRKFIES
+347 TTIAEYRKFIES

-369 IIVEPPSVETAIKIL
+369 ILVEPPSVENTIKIL

-392 KFYGINIT
+392 NFYGIHIT
-400 DKALVAAVK
+400 DKALVAATK
-409 VSDKFIKD
+409 VSDRFIKD
-417 RFLPDKAID
+417 RYLPDKAID

-443 RIIDLTE
+443 RIIDVTE
-450 RYIERLAYEISTLE
+450 REIERLAYEISTLE

-469 VSKKK
+469 VSKRK
-474 YSSLVEEFELKKVEL
+474 YNNLIKEFENKKEAL
-489 KKYYEEYVTSGERL
+489 KKYYEEYVISGERL
-503 KRKKEVEKKLNE
+503 KRKKEAEKKLNE
-515 LKDLVQN
+515 LKELTQN
-522 YVNSG
+522 YINANK
-527 QEPPAELQKNL
+527 EPPIELQNSLK
-538 EEAQKQFVEIYK
+538 EAQEKHMEVYK
-550 NTVAYV
+550 ETLAYV
-556 EEKTHNA
+556 EAKTHNA
-563 MNVDALYQE
+563 MNVDAVYQE

-661 NSKNN
+661 SSKDN

-698 QLTEAVRERPHSVVL
+698 QLTEAVREKPHSVVL

-762 FKKQFFFDADNS
+762 FKKKLFFEADNS
-774 NTQEYKRLFEDL
+774 DTPEYKRVFEDI

-801 FVNRIDKIGIFEP
+801 FVNRIDKIGVFEP
-814 LSKKNLHQIVKL
+814 LSKKNLREIVKL
-826 RFQKLEKR
+826 RFKKLEKR
-834 LEEKNISIG
+834 LEEKNIHIS
-843 VSDRAID
+843 VSQKAVD

-874 MTKFAVMYLE
+874 MTKFAIMYLK
-884 KELVDDMDVYVDYNK
+884 KELVDDMDVHVDYSK
-899 SINNIVINLSLS
+899 STNNLIINLTTV

>member
-1 MLRNIIKNYLLAI
+1 M
-14 VLVLSVLKVDI
+14 S
-25 AVLASNN
+25 
-32 NNTNNNQENFLNRTI
+32 
-47 NALNSGRNIAKRYGH
+47 
-62 NQLKPVHILS
+62 
-72 ALIKSEY
+72 
-79 GFNLFKSNNIDLENL
+79 
-94 KTFTDAALE
+94 
-103 QTRAGAPLDNKTIV
+103 
-117 INSDGANEVIAE
+117 
-129 AKAIAK
+129 
-135 KYKSPKVDI
+135 
-144 EHILHGLL
+144 
-152 TDELVNEI
+152 DELVSEI

-171 KDILKA
+171 KEILKN

-183 KNKEK
+183 KTKEK
-188 KTTGLTIEQFG
+188 KTTGLNIEQFG
-199 SNLNEKVRNGKLQ
+199 SNLNEKVRSGKLQ

-257 EKGDVPKELQ
+257 EKGDVPKELL

-347 TTVAEYRKFIES
+347 TTVTEYRKYIES

-369 IIVEPPSVETAIKIL
+369 VIVEPPSVETAIKIL

-443 RIIDLTE
+443 RVIDLTE

-464 MDVDK
+464 RDVDK

-474 YSSLVEEFELKKVEL
+474 YSSLVEEFELKKEEL
-489 KKYYEEYVTSGERL
+489 KKYYEEYVTTGERL

-515 LKDLVQN
+515 LKDIAQN
-522 YVNSG
+522 YINAG
-527 QEPPAELQKNL
+527 QEPPTELQESLN
-538 EEAQKQFVEIYK
+538 EAQKQFVEIYK

-563 MNVDALYQE
+563 MNVDSLYQE

-603 LSKSII
+603 LSQSII

-751 IIMTSNLGAEL
+751 IIMTSNLGADL

-814 LSKKNLHQIVKL
+814 LSKKNLHKIVKL
-826 RFQKLEKR
+826 RFKKLEKR
-834 LEEKNISIG
+834 LEEKNISID

-884 KELVDDMDVYVDYNK
+884 KELIDDMDVYVDYNK
-899 SINNIVINLSLS
+899 TINNIVINLSLS